1 MRNALALGTF
11 DGLHTGHM
19 SVINSA
25 LQSGFES
32 IAVIF
37 ADPPAASLLNKEHA
51 NILDAQFKIKLLKQ
65 LGFADV
71 IVLDFAKVKDIEA
84 TEFLEN
90 LVKQFN
96 PEKIC
101 CGFNYTFGKD
111 KRGNVTVLE
120 KFCKDRKIELSVSQ
134 NVTSEGISISSTY
147 IRSLIGEG
155 NVKKANTFLN
165 VPFGFCAEVLHG
177 DERGRTIGFP
187 TINQVYPKNLVLPRF
202 GVYASR
208 CTVNEKEY
216 NAITNIGLRPTFK
229 TEQVTA
235 ETYILDFNE
244 DLYAQKICVTLDQF
258 LRDEIRFENID
269 ALKNQISLDIK
280 TAFGGEK

>member
-1 MRNALALGTF
+1 MGIALALGTF

-65 LGFADV
+65 LGFSDV

-96 PEKIC
+96 PKKIC

-147 IRSLIGEG
+147 IRSLIGKG
-155 NVKKANTFLN
+155 NVKKANTFLK

-235 ETYILDFNE
+235 ETHILDFNE
-244 DLYAQKICVTLDQF
+244 DLYAQKICVTLDEF
-258 LRDEIRFENID
+258 LRDEICFENID